1 MLQRRS
7 WVAKVGGVGASLVV
21 WVAVLGAPAHAT
33 NTLSTTIVTT
43 SASGPTTHETEQFA
57 VAHCTNMGSNEDLSG
72 GGARVAS
79 TTTQYFNSLKLNGTA
94 PSTDGSTV
102 SSNND
107 TNPSYWAGIGG
118 LADRDLAN
126 TTTYG
131 FGVCLTSGPSHTKVV
146 VNSVNGP
153 IGTDTF
159 STVTASCPQGDVL
172 LGGGARTT
180 PALVGSLKIVG
191 SFPSDSSGNP
201 SADGVQNPTSWTA
214 AGENGGDGNSNNT
227 TYAFAICST
236 ETTNPTV
243 TVMKTEASGPTT
255 ASTTVAATT
264 SGCSSLSGSQVLLSG
279 GAFINNNGGEPASQG
294 DHLLGDF
301 PSDTSGNPVTSGSAD
316 AWTAQGRTGGQA
328 SSGTVTDVWALC
340 GPSSY

>member
-1 MLQRRS
+1 MLKRTS
-7 WVAKVGGVGASLVV
+7 LLATVGWVSASALL
-21 WVAVLGAPAHAT
+21 WLAALAVPARAT
-33 NTLSTTIVTT
+33 TTLSTTIVST

-57 VAHCTNMGSNEDLSG
+57 IPHCTSGGSNEDLAG
-72 GGARVAS
+72 GGARATSS
-79 TTTQYFNSLKLNGTA
+79 TTTNFNSLKLNGTA

-102 SSNND
+102 SSNGS
-107 TNPSYWAGIGG
+107 TNPSYWAGIAG
-118 LADRDLAN
+118 LADKDLAN
-126 TTTYG
+126 TTTWGY
-131 FGVCLTSGPSHTKVV
+131 GVCITSGPSHTTVV
-146 VNSVNGP
+146 VNSTNGP

-159 STVTASCPQGDVL
+159 ATVTASCPTGDRL

-180 PALVGSLKIVG
+180 PASVGSLKIEG

-201 SADGVQNPTSWTA
+201 SADGATNPTSWTA

-227 TYAFAICST
+227 TYAFALCST
-236 ETTNPTV
+236 EATNPTV
-243 TVMKTEASGPTT
+243 TVMKTEATGPTA
-255 ASTTVAATT
+255 ASTTQAATT
-264 SGCSSLSGSQVLLSG
+264 LGCSTLSGSPVLLSG